1 MGIRIGSPQ
10 LLITN
15 VRGVD
20 SLFVNRQP
28 APAVAT
34 CTGAAA
40 AIDTE
45 WAEFLP
51 CQDLRY
57 RLHKTLQPLLSLFTG
72 RDASA
77 FCRKSRG
84 ILPPPAPCLTPLQF
98 RLIWI
103 NRMETDATAWT
114 VFTFG
119 AAARTISLVI
129 FLPVETKTARH
140 LKSRMLAVTLPNRL
154 PCHAITPDTLSAKKG
169 TLQLFRLALNNKHT
183 FNSLK
188 YKDLHHSAY
197 LCSRSCCSRLQVLS
211 C

>member
-1 MGIRIGSPQ
+1 MTDARPAMGIRIGSPQ

-84 ILPPPAPCLTPLQF
+84 ILPP
-98 RLIWI
+98 
-103 NRMETDATAWT
+103 
-114 VFTFG
+114 G
-119 AAARTISLVI
+119 S
-129 FLPVETKTARH
+129 
-140 LKSRMLAVTLPNRL
+140 LPNAASVSPHMDQPDGDGCNGLDSIYIWSSRPNNQSRYFPASRNQNSSSSEKQDAGRHPPEQASM
-154 PCHAITPDTLSAKKG
+154 PCNHARYTFRQERDTA
-169 TLQLFRLALNNKHT
+169 T
-183 FNSLK
+183 FSPG
-188 YKDLHHSAY
+188 S
-197 LCSRSCCSRLQVLS
+197 QQ
-211 C
+211 